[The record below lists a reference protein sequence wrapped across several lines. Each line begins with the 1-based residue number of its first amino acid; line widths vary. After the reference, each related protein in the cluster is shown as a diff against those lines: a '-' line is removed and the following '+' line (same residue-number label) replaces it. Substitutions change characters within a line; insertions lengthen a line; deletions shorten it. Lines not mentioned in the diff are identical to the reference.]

1 MELAKDLQDRL
12 SMGRAYC
19 NLGLS
24 HLALGNFQA
33 ALECQRYFLA
43 VAQMMKHLQVSMF
56 CKTRWMFIIFF
67 NKFFLSDFE
76 KSIPDTV

>member
-1 MELAKDLQDRL
+1 MVNLIYPVLFQEAIHYYEQDLELAKDLQDRL

-56 CKTRWMFIIFF
+56 CKTG
-67 NKFFLSDFE
+67 
-76 KSIPDTV
+76 